1 MLILVGGQK
10 GGTGKSTTATNLITI
25 RTLKGRDTFLF
36 DIDPQN
42 TSTLW
47 ASRRDE
53 NNVAPRIPSSQKVLD
68 RRIINA
74 GTVIRNEIKALI
86 PRYDDIIIDAGGAD
100 NEVLRAAMT
109 LADVLILPLMPSA
122 FDTWTL
128 DTINNL
134 VAEARET
141 NPKLIA
147 KVLYNKV
154 ATQPQTARTEIEES
168 DEILSDFDNLQRFKS
183 VIVFRVSVRRSQSHG
198 LSVIEYKPIDEKAI
212 EEMNVLYEEVFNEKA
227 VPEMNALCEEISNV

>member
-10 GGTGKSTTATNLITI
+10 GGTGKSTVATNLVAM
-25 RTLKGRDTFLF
+25 RTLKNRDSFLF
-36 DIDPQN
+36 DIDPQS

-53 NNVAPRIPSSQKVLD
+53 NKVHPRISSNQKILD
-68 RRIINA
+68 RRVINA

-86 PRYDDIIIDAGGAD
+86 PKYEDIIIDAGGAD

-109 LADVLILPLMPSA
+109 LANVLILPLMPSA

-134 VAEARET
+134 VAEARQT

-154 ATQPQTARTEIEES
+154 AAQPQTAKAEIEES
-168 DEILSDFDNLQRFKS
+168 NDILSDFEHMQRFKAAM
-183 VIVFRVSVRRSQSHG
+183 IYRVAVRRSQSKG
-198 LSVIEYKPIDEKAI
+198 LSLVEYKPGDDKAI
-212 EEMNVLYEEVFNEKA
+212 EEITSLYEEVFND
-227 VPEMNALCEEISNV
+227 